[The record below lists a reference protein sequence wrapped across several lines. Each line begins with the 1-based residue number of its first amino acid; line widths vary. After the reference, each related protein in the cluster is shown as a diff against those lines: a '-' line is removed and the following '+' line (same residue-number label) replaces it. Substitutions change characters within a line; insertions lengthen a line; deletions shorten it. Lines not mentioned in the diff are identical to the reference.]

1 MVNNIMIVGV
11 GGQGSL
17 LASKLLGHLLLSEG
31 YDVKVSEVHGMS
43 QRGGSVVT
51 YVRFGDK
58 VYSPVIDKGQADYI
72 VSFELLEAARYV
84 EFLKSD
90 GRIVVNT
97 QTIDPM
103 PVIIGAAE
111 YPENL
116 VEKMGAKGFKV
127 DAMDCLSLAEEAG
140 SSKAVN
146 LVLMGKLS
154 QFFDEIPEEKWIK
167 AIEECVPAKFVELN
181 KKAFALGRAHK

>member
-1 MVNNIMIVGV
+1 MVKNVMIVGV

-58 VYSPVIDKGQADYI
+58 VYSPVIDNGQADDV

-84 EFLKSD
+84 EYLKPD
-90 GRIVVNT
+90 GHIVVNT

-103 PVIIGAAE
+103 PVIIGAKS

-116 VEKMGAKGFKV
+116 VEKMQAKGFLV
-127 DAMDCLSLAEEAG
+127 DAMDCLSLANEAG

-154 QFFDEIPEEKWIK
+154 TFFDIPVDKWIN
-167 AIEECVPAKFVELN
+167 AIKECVPAKFVELN
-181 KKAFALGRAHK
+181 LKAFSLGRNS